1 MRTLLAIIYC
11 FLNLAGC
18 TDAQNRSI
26 VATAQQNGKVTLNS
40 LTDVR
45 MGRAWFECKASQ
57 SGRCYYTVFNEGA
70 EVRAFSLQVTESIR
84 VDHLPGGFEQCVTA
98 SAGKVRAD
106 CRSGACGP
114 DW

>member
-26 VATAQQNGKVTLNS
+26 VATAQENGKVVLDS

-45 MGRAWFECKASQ
+45 MGRVWFECKASQ

-70 EVRAFSLQVTESIR
+70 VVRAFSLAVAEDLR
-84 VDHLPGGFEQCVTA
+84 LDNLPSGFSQCVTV
-98 SAGKVRAD
+98 SAGKVSAD
-106 CRSGACGP
+106 CRAG
-114 DW
+114 

>member
-26 VATAQQNGKVTLNS
+26 VATAQDNGKVTLNS

-70 EVRAFSLQVTESIR
+70 PVRAFSLPVAAALR
-84 VDHLPGGFEQCVTA
+84 LDNLPSGFAQCVSIQADT
-98 SAGKVRAD
+98 VTAD
-106 CRSGACGP
+106 CRSKA
-114 DW
+114 

>member
-26 VATAQQNGKVTLNS
+26 VATVQENGKVTLDS

-57 SGRCYYTVFNEGA
+57 SGRCYYTVFSGDAPVRVFSLSVA
-70 EVRAFSLQVTESIR
+70 EVLRL
-84 VDHLPGGFEQCVTA
+84 DNLPSGFDQCVAVTA
-98 SAGKVRAD
+98 ARLSAGCKAQ
-106 CRSGACGP
+106 S
-114 DW
+114 

>member
-26 VATAQQNGKVTLNS
+26 VATAQENGKVVLDS

-57 SGRCYYTVFNEGA
+57 SGRCYYTVFKEGA
-70 EVRAFSLQVTESIR
+70 QVRAFSLPVTEALR
-84 VDHLPGGFEQCVTA
+84 VDHLPSGFSQCVA
-98 SAGKVRAD
+98 VSAGKVSAD
-106 CRSGACGP
+106 CRAG
-114 DW
+114 

>member
-26 VATAQQNGKVTLNS
+26 VATAQENGKVTLDS

-57 SGRCYYTVFNEGA
+57 SGRCYYTVFNGEA
-70 EVRAFSLQVTESIR
+70 QVRVFSLSVAEALR
-84 VDHLPGGFEQCVTA
+84 LDNLPAGFRQCVTT
-98 SAGKVRAD
+98 SEGKVSAD
-106 CRSGACGP
+106 CRAG
-114 DW
+114 

>member
-18 TDAQNRSI
+18 TDAQNRRI
-26 VATAQQNGKVTLNS
+26 VATAQENGKVILDS

-57 SGRCYYTVFNEGA
+57 SGRCYYTVFNEGTA
-70 EVRAFSLQVTESIR
+70 VRAFSLPVAEALR
-84 VDHLPGGFEQCVTA
+84 VDHLPSGFEQCVTV

-106 CRSGACGP
+106 CRPG
-114 DW
+114 

>member
-26 VATAQQNGKVTLNS
+26 VATAQENGKVTLDS

-57 SGRCYYTVFNEGA
+57 SGRCYYTVFSGDA
-70 EVRAFSLQVTESIR
+70 QVRVFSLSVAEALR
-84 VDHLPGGFEQCVTA
+84 LDNLPGGFGQCV
-98 SAGKVRAD
+98 SAKAGTVSAD
-106 CRSGACGP
+106 CKAKS
-114 DW
+114 

>member
-26 VATAQQNGKVTLNS
+26 VATARENGRVTLDS
-40 LTDVR
+40 FTDVR

-70 EVRAFSLQVTESIR
+70 QVRAFSLPVAEALR
-84 VDHLPGGFEQCVTA
+84 LDNLPAGFSQCVA
-98 SAGKVRAD
+98 VSSGKVAPD
-106 CRSGACGP
+106 CRAG
-114 DW
+114 

>member
-26 VATAQQNGKVTLNS
+26 VATAQENGKVTLES

-57 SGRCYYTVFNEGA
+57 SGRCFYTVFHEGTV
-70 EVRAFSLQVTESIR
+70 VREFSLAVTEALR
-84 VDHLPGGFEQCVTA
+84 VDHLPGGFQQCVTV
-98 SAGKVRAD
+98 SAGKVRED
-106 CRSGACGP
+106 CRPG
-114 DW
+114 

>member
-26 VATAQQNGKVTLNS
+26 VATAQENGKVVLDS

-57 SGRCYYTVFNEGA
+57 SGRCYYTVFHRDA
-70 EVRAFSLQVTESIR
+70 QVRAFSLKATETLRLDNLPAGFSQCVATSESR
-84 VDHLPGGFEQCVTA
+84 VLPG
-98 SAGKVRAD
+98 D
-106 CRSGACGP
+106 CRAG
-114 DW
+114 

>member
-26 VATAQQNGKVTLNS
+26 VATAQENGKVVLDS
-40 LTDVR
+40 FTDVR

-57 SGRCYYTVFNEGA
+57 SGRCYYTVFHGDA
-70 EVRAFSLQVTESIR
+70 QVRAFSLPVTEALR
-84 VDHLPGGFEQCVTA
+84 LDNLPAGFSQCVA
-98 SAGKVRAD
+98 VSAGKVSSD
-106 CRSGACGP
+106 CRAG
-114 DW
+114 

>member
-26 VATAQQNGKVTLNS
+26 VATAQENGKVVLDS

-57 SGRCYYTVFNEGA
+57 SGRCYYTVFNEGVQ
-70 EVRAFSLQVTESIR
+70 VRAFSLPVTDVLRLDNVPS
-84 VDHLPGGFEQCVTA
+84 GFEQCVMVTA
-98 SAGKVRAD
+98 AKVLPG
-106 CRSGACGP
+106 CKIQS
-114 DW
+114 

>member
-1 MRTLLAIIYC
+1 MRTLLAIVYC

-26 VATAQQNGKVTLNS
+26 VATAQENGRVVLDS

-57 SGRCYYTVFNEGA
+57 SGRCYYTVFHEGA
-70 EVRAFSLQVTESIR
+70 LIRAFSLPVTEALR
-84 VDHLPGGFEQCVTA
+84 VDNLPAGFSQCVTVA
-98 SAGKVRAD
+98 AGKVSAG
-106 CRSGACGP
+106 CGAG
-114 DW
+114 

>member
-11 FLNLAGC
+11 FLNIAGC

-26 VATAQQNGKVTLNS
+26 VATAQENGKVVLDS

-70 EVRAFSLQVTESIR
+70 VVRSFSLPVAEALR
-84 VDHLPGGFEQCVTA
+84 LDNLPSGFEQCVMITA
-98 SAGKVRAD
+98 DKVLAGCKVR
-106 CRSGACGP
+106 S
-114 DW
+114 

>member
-26 VATAQQNGKVTLNS
+26 VATAQENGKVTLNS

-57 SGRCYYTVFNEGA
+57 SGRCYYTVFKEGA
-70 EVRAFSLQVTESIR
+70 QVRAFSLPVAEALR
-84 VDHLPGGFEQCVTA
+84 LDNLPAGFSQCVA
-98 SAGKVRAD
+98 ISAGRVSSD
-106 CRSGACGP
+106 CGAG
-114 DW
+114 

>member
-26 VATAQQNGKVTLNS
+26 VATAQDNGKVTLDS
-40 LTDVR
+40 VTDVR

-57 SGRCYYTVFNEGA
+57 SGRCYYTVFHEGA
-70 EVRAFSLQVTESIR
+70 QVRAFSLPVAEAIR
-84 VDHLPGGFEQCVTA
+84 LDGLPGGFEQCVSITADKA
-98 SAGKVRAD
+98 SATCKP
-106 CRSGACGP
+106 RS
-114 DW
+114 

>member
-26 VATAQQNGKVTLNS
+26 VATAQDNGKVTLNS

-70 EVRAFSLQVTESIR
+70 PVRAFSLSVTEALR
-84 VDHLPGGFEQCVTA
+84 LDNLPAGFSQCVTL
-98 SAGKVRAD
+98 SAGKVSAD
-106 CRSGACGP
+106 CRAG
-114 DW
+114 

>member
-1 MRTLLAIIYC
+1 MRTLLAIVYC

-26 VATAQQNGKVTLNS
+26 VATARENGKVVLDS

-57 SGRCYYTVFNEGA
+57 SGRCYYTVFKEGA
-70 EVRAFSLQVTESIR
+70 QIRTFSLKVTEVLR
-84 VDHLPGGFEQCVTA
+84 LDNLPSGFAQCVFVKADTV
-98 SAGKVRAD
+98 SAD
-106 CRSGACGP
+106 CKAKA
-114 DW
+114 

>member
-26 VATAQQNGKVTLNS
+26 VATAQENGKVVLDS

-57 SGRCYYTVFNEGA
+57 SGRCYYTVFNEGTV
-70 EVRAFSLQVTESIR
+70 VRVFSLSVAEELR
-84 VDHLPGGFEQCVTA
+84 LDHLQSGFSQCVMTT
-98 SAGKVRAD
+98 AGKVSAGCRA
-106 CRSGACGP
+106 G
-114 DW
+114 